1 MSVPPSAFWLPRNR
15 HLAALEAGC
24 RARHLLSRSLF
35 LSAIDTAQCCG
46 RSPTVLD
53 LIFKQIG
60 TAQFAADVIMEMD
73 AHMGF
78 GEVLRSRKA
87 RDADELVSL

>member
-1 MSVPPSAFWLPRNR
+1 M
-15 HLAALEAGC
+15 
-24 RARHLLSRSLF
+24 
-35 LSAIDTAQCCG
+35 
-46 RSPTVLD
+46 LD